1 MYKLYYN
8 EKPIPDFVIITKI
21 EEPLIGDITNTVI
34 SSNYGSKYK
43 KTEFG
48 TKIVKVYCTI
58 KKGFKMLLDTK
69 RITELNEWLKGDNWG
84 VTKLIL
90 PGRDYYYEAI
100 VNNAPDLEPNNYTT
114 SFEIEFLILNP
125 DKINLTEYESN
136 DMKINYMGTSEEVY
150 PTIILKIT
158 NACNELKL
166 SVSNSE
172 YNNYIRLKHN
182 FLANDE
188 IIIDM
193 KTKKITVNNIVKMQ
207 ILTLDSRFHKLT
219 KGENIYTLNTGN
231 ADVKIK
237 YRNRYI

>member
-48 TKIVKVYCTI
+48 TKIVKVYCTV
-58 KKGFKMLLDTK
+58 KKGFKMLMDINK
-69 RITELNEWLKGDNWG
+69 ITELNEWLKGDNWKA
-84 VTKLIL
+84 TKLVL

-100 VNNAPDLEPNNYTT
+100 VNNAPDLEPNNYTAN
-114 SFEIEFLILNP
+114 FEIDFLILNP
-125 DKINLTEYESN
+125 DRINLIEYESSN
-136 DMKINYMGTSEEVY
+136 MKINYMGTSEEVY
-150 PTIILKIT
+150 PTIILKVT
-158 NACNELKL
+158 NACSELKL
-166 SVSNSE
+166 SVSNSK
-172 YNNYIRLKHN
+172 YNNYMRLKHN
-182 FLANDE
+182 FLTDDE

-207 ILTLDSRFHKLT
+207 ILTLDSRFHKLA

>member
-34 SSNYGSKYK
+34 SSNYGSKCK
-43 KTEFG
+43 QTEFG
-48 TKIVKVYCTI
+48 TKIVK
-58 KKGFKMLLDTK
+58 GFKMLLDSQK
-69 RITELNEWLKGDNWG
+69 INELNEWLKGNNWKA
-84 VTKLIL
+84 TKLIL

-114 SFEIEFLILNP
+114 NFEIDFLILNP
-125 DKINLTEYESN
+125 DKINLKEYESN
-136 DMKINYMGTSEEVY
+136 NLKINYMGTSEETY
-150 PTIILKIT
+150 PTIILKVT
-158 NACNELKL
+158 NACSELKL
-166 SVSNSE
+166 SVSNSK

-182 FLANDE
+182 FLTNDE
-188 IIIDM
+188 IIVNM
-193 KTKKITVNNIVKMQ
+193 QTKKITINNVVKMQ
-207 ILTLDSRFHKLT
+207 ILTLDSRFHKLA
-219 KGENIYTLNTGN
+219 KGENIYTLNIGN